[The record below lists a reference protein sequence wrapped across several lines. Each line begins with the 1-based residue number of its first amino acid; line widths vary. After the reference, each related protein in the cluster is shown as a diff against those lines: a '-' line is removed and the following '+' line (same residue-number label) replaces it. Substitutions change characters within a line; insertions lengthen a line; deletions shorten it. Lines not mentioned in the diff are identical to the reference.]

1 MQIHGGPRE
10 NFGIDSLKAKGNPLE
25 YFKLREDSQVFAL
38 QKQKQNTI
46 PGSKWRYDGE

>member
-1 MQIHGGPRE
+1 MQIYEGPRE

-25 YFKLREDSQVFAL
+25 YFKLREEDSQVFAL

-46 PGSKWRYDGE
+46 PRI